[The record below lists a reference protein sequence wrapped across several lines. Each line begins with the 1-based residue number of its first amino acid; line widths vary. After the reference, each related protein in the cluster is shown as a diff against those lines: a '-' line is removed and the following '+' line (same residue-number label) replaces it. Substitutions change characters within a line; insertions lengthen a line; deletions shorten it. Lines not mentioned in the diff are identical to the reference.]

1 MFHAKEIWSGY
12 REPDNTWSRAERVAL
27 IVAVASLPRMLG
39 MAVSIGRV
47 RRDWQFPLNTKLMKL
62 HDFHHVV
69 AFNRCVA
76 RANKYIRDWAHPDEI
91 ATVVAEDVPDKRRF
105 LKKSLKTGHVNLP
118 MTVEFVIPT
127 KAEINAGEITQTNA
141 GPIDRVIDTAHFVEK
156 SDAPLLQIADAC
168 AFSFRRYFANQ
179 DGGDVLVR
187 AILVSDLVWSDWQE
201 PMSESTFSFNPAHR
215 Y

>member
-1 MFHAKEIWSGY
+1 M
-12 REPDNTWSRAERVAL
+12 
-27 IVAVASLPRMLG
+27 
-39 MAVSIGRV
+39 
-47 RRDWQFPLNTKLMKL
+47 
-62 HDFHHVV
+62 
-69 AFNRCVA
+69 A

-91 ATVVAEDVPDKRRF
+91 ATVVAEDVPDKRRLLKQS
-105 LKKSLKTGHVNLP
+105 LKKAHVNLP

-127 KAEINAGEITQTNA
+127 KAEINAGGITQTNP

-156 SDAPLLQIADAC
+156 NDAPLLQIADAC

-187 AILVSDLVWSDWQE
+187 AILGSDLVWSDWQG
-201 PMSESTFSFNPAHR
+201 PISDMTFSFNPEHR